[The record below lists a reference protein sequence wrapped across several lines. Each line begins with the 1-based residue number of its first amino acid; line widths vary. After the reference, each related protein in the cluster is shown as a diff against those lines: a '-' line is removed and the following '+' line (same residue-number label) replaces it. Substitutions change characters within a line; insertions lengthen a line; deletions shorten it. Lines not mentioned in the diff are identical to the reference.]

1 MATEIVYGVEKV
13 ELGTP
18 GVDGALATD
27 FVRFENITD
36 GSVSYTSNADQ
47 KTNIIPE
54 DKDVPLI
61 VLYQPGDPDTFNF
74 GLLEISAV
82 NLQKLFNTE
91 VDLTNGTV
99 TVLATR
105 KQTPLQIRL
114 TTRPQLG
121 VKRIFVFRN
130 ALATVTWTGNFT
142 KNALVSVS
150 ISAAL
155 LAFKTASGADGLFT
169 IQTVDGVTGV
179 AEDETPPTVSAGAD
193 QTGISA
199 TTATLTGTATAVS
212 PKTIV
217 SQLWTKVS
225 GPTGGLITS
234 PSALSTGLTAL
245 ATGTYVYNLK
255 ATDSNGNVS
264 NDQCSVTHT

>member
-1 MATEIVYGVEKV
+1 MATEIVYGVESI

-18 GVDGALATD
+18 GVNGALATD

-61 VLYQPGDPDTFNF
+61 VLYQPGDPDTFTF
-74 GLLEISAV
+74 GLLEISVA
-82 NLQKLFNTE
+82 NMQKLFNTE

-99 TVLATR
+99 TILATR

-114 TTRPQLG
+114 ITRPQLG
-121 VKRIFVFRN
+121 VKRVFIFRN

-142 KNALVSVS
+142 KNALVSVN
-150 ISAAL
+150 IVADL
-155 LAFKTASGADGLFT
+155 LAFKTGTGADGLFT
-169 IQTVDGVTGV
+169 VQTVDGTTGV
-179 AEDETPPTVSAGAD
+179 AEDETPPTVSAGSD
-193 QTGISA
+193 QTGVSA
-199 TTATLTGTATAVS
+199 STATLTGTATAAGS
-212 PKTIV
+212 KTIV

-225 GPTGGLITS
+225 GPTGGAITT
-234 PSALSTGLTAL
+234 PTALSTGLTAL

-255 ATDSNGNVS
+255 ATDSNGNVN
-264 NDQCSVTHT
+264 NDQVSVTHT